1 MGTEND
7 LPGISLKDEQRQLQ
21 NIIGIAQDNLD
32 RAKESVKK
40 LTDDLEDLRD
50 VYEAQDK
57 EGLALWNNA
66 TAQLHE
72 NERNIV
78 RCEKARKK
86 PYFGRID
93 FKDPRQKSQES
104 YYIGRVGIAKNASE
118 PVVIDWRAPIAS
130 VYYESSLGPCK
141 YTVSSEGTFE
151 IDLNRKRT
159 YEIADDKLIDFF
171 DSDVVANDELLTK
184 YLAKNKK
191 AVLGEIIATIQKEQN
206 LIIRR
211 SPKTNIIVQELQAQ
225 ERQRLQCT
233 GYRTFYI
240 IMLMISDRR
249 ISTL

>member
-78 RCEKARKK
+78 RCEKARL
-86 PYFGRID
+86 P
-93 FKDPRQKSQES
+93 QES
-104 YYIGRVGIAKNASE
+104 ECSPRTLRVQ
-118 PVVIDWRAPIAS
+118 RHH
-130 VYYESSLGPCK
+130 
-141 YTVSSEGTFE
+141 TGT
-151 IDLNRKRT
+151 DLR
-159 YEIADDKLIDFF
+159 
-171 DSDVVANDELLTK
+171 
-184 YLAKNKK
+184 
-191 AVLGEIIATIQKEQN
+191 
-206 LIIRR
+206 
-211 SPKTNIIVQELQAQ
+211 
-225 ERQRLQCT
+225 
-233 GYRTFYI
+233 
-240 IMLMISDRR
+240 M
-249 ISTL
+249 

>member
-93 FKDPRQKSQES
+93 FKDPRQESQES

-118 PVVIDWRAPIAS
+118 PVVIDWRAPISS

-171 DSDVVANDELLTK
+171 DSE
-184 YLAKNKK
+184 
-191 AVLGEIIATIQKEQN
+191 
-206 LIIRR
+206 
-211 SPKTNIIVQELQAQ
+211 S
-225 ERQRLQCT
+225 
-233 GYRTFYI
+233 
-240 IMLMISDRR
+240 
-249 ISTL
+249 

>member
-78 RCEKARKK
+78 RCVLQRMHQSLWSLTGEHRLH
-86 PYFGRID
+86 PYIMR
-93 FKDPRQKSQES
+93 
-104 YYIGRVGIAKNASE
+104 
-118 PVVIDWRAPIAS
+118 
-130 VYYESSLGPCK
+130 
-141 YTVSSEGTFE
+141 
-151 IDLNRKRT
+151 
-159 YEIADDKLIDFF
+159 
-171 DSDVVANDELLTK
+171 
-184 YLAKNKK
+184 
-191 AVLGEIIATIQKEQN
+191 AVLDHVS
-206 LIIRR
+206 IR
-211 SPKTNIIVQELQAQ
+211 
-225 ERQRLQCT
+225 
-233 GYRTFYI
+233 
-240 IMLMISDRR
+240 
-249 ISTL
+249 

>member
-57 EGLALWNNA
+57 EGLVLWNNA

-93 FKDPRQKSQES
+93 FKDPRQKSLTGEHRLHP
-104 YYIGRVGIAKNASE
+104 YIMR
-118 PVVIDWRAPIAS
+118 
-130 VYYESSLGPCK
+130 
-141 YTVSSEGTFE
+141 
-151 IDLNRKRT
+151 
-159 YEIADDKLIDFF
+159 
-171 DSDVVANDELLTK
+171 
-184 YLAKNKK
+184 
-191 AVLGEIIATIQKEQN
+191 AVLDH
-206 LIIRR
+206 
-211 SPKTNIIVQELQAQ
+211 V
-225 ERQRLQCT
+225 
-233 GYRTFYI
+233 
-240 IMLMISDRR
+240 
-249 ISTL
+249 STR

>member
-93 FKDPRQKSQES
+93 FMDPRQKSQES
-104 YYIGRVGIAKNASE
+104 YYIGLSLIHISE
-118 PVVIDWRAPIAS
+118 PTRP
-130 VYYESSLGPCK
+130 
-141 YTVSSEGTFE
+141 
-151 IDLNRKRT
+151 
-159 YEIADDKLIDFF
+159 
-171 DSDVVANDELLTK
+171 
-184 YLAKNKK
+184 
-191 AVLGEIIATIQKEQN
+191 
-206 LIIRR
+206 
-211 SPKTNIIVQELQAQ
+211 
-225 ERQRLQCT
+225 
-233 GYRTFYI
+233 
-240 IMLMISDRR
+240 
-249 ISTL
+249 

>member
-104 YYIGRVGIAKNASE
+104 YYIAE
-118 PVVIDWRAPIAS
+118 S
-130 VYYESSLGPCK
+130 VLQRMHQSLW
-141 YTVSSEGTFE
+141 S
-151 IDLNRKRT
+151 
-159 YEIADDKLIDFF
+159 
-171 DSDVVANDELLTK
+171 LTGEHRLHP
-184 YLAKNKK
+184 YIMR
-191 AVLGEIIATIQKEQN
+191 AVLDH
-206 LIIRR
+206 
-211 SPKTNIIVQELQAQ
+211 V
-225 ERQRLQCT
+225 
-233 GYRTFYI
+233 
-240 IMLMISDRR
+240 
-249 ISTL
+249 STR

>member
-93 FKDPRQKSQES
+93 FKDPRQKSQS
-104 YYIGRVGIAKNASE
+104 
-118 PVVIDWRAPIAS
+118 P
-130 VYYESSLGPCK
+130 
-141 YTVSSEGTFE
+141 
-151 IDLNRKRT
+151 
-159 YEIADDKLIDFF
+159 
-171 DSDVVANDELLTK
+171 
-184 YLAKNKK
+184 
-191 AVLGEIIATIQKEQN
+191 TI
-206 LIIRR
+206 
-211 SPKTNIIVQELQAQ
+211 
-225 ERQRLQCT
+225 
-233 GYRTFYI
+233 
-240 IMLMISDRR
+240 
-249 ISTL
+249 